1 MESRMPLPDMNIVQ
15 RAARNLS
22 LSALSVLAL
31 ASCAA
36 QEDLASYPCPAVL
49 PVRDAAYMTKF
60 EGQSQD
66 LSDTQF
72 EAKLDAILPAVN
84 CVYRNDDGKRSI
96 VYDIRVQ
103 FLAQRGPKERE
114 GAAKFQYFVA
124 VTGSGGAPLAR
135 SVFDTEI
142 PFENNAT
149 QGIVVEEVQPTIPL
163 KEGENGDWYRV
174 YVGFMLT
181 EQELAYNRKNPR

>member
-1 MESRMPLPDMNIVQ
+1 MPLPDTKTAL

-22 LSALSVLAL
+22 LAALALLTL

-36 QEDLASYPCPAVL
+36 QEDLAQYPCPVVA
-49 PVRDAAYMTKF
+49 PVRDASYMTKF
-60 EGQSQD
+60 DGQSQD
-66 LSDTQF
+66 LSDTLF
-72 EAKLDAILPAVN
+72 EAKIDAVLPAAN
-84 CVYRNDDGKRSI
+84 CIYRNDEGKRSI

-114 GAAKFQYFVA
+114 GAAKFDYFVA
-124 VTGSGGAPLAR
+124 ITGPGGSRVAR
-135 SVFDTEI
+135 EVFPTEI

-163 KEGENGDWYRV
+163 KEGENGDWYRI
-174 YVGFMLT
+174 YVGFMLS

>member
-1 MESRMPLPDMNIVQ
+1 MESRMPLPDMNIAQ
-15 RAARNLS
+15 RAARNVS
-22 LSALSVLAL
+22 FAALSMLAL

-163 KEGENGDWYRV
+163 KEGENGDWYRI